1 MSEYHPASKAEVEV
15 VNTKDT
21 EYIAFIQSRIE
32 NIVDKLPLRYKK
44 SLYQQN
50 KKLIQNAAIVLY
62 FSNGLITRKQTLS
75 ESYASIKPSKSRNF
89 IHMIYLLMTNSKFY
103 EKAQQLYPHLIR
115 RLKTLINIIFY
126 LFDFKVFQRS
136 SPFNYLTTYPSLND
150 PFKTIGKLM
159 LMKFGVSELY
169 NGCIKQRLFPK
180 QSSTQDSGI
189 TYENHECLLC
199 SNEKINNPA
208 VSDCGHI
215 FCYDCYIK
223 WTSKSLNCP
232 LCRNPTHP
240 REIVLLRN

>member
-1 MSEYHPASKAEVEV
+1 MNEYYTASKAEVEA
-15 VNTKDT
+15 VNKKDT
-21 EYIAFIQSRIE
+21 EYITFIQSRIE
-32 NIVDKLPLRYKK
+32 NIVDNLPLRYKK

-50 KKLIQNAAIVLY
+50 KKIIRNAAIVFY
-62 FSNGLITRKQTLS
+62 FLNGLLTKNQTLS

-89 IHMIYLLMTNSKFY
+89 IHMICLLMTNSNFY
-103 EKAQQLYPHLIR
+103 EKAQQLYPNLIR
-115 RLKTLINIIFY
+115 RLKTLINVIFH

-136 SPFNYLTTYPSLND
+136 SPFNYLATYPSLND

-169 NGCIKQRLFPK
+169 NGYIKQRLFPK
-180 QSSTQDSGI
+180 QSSTQDSEI
-189 TYENHECLLC
+189 AYENHECLLC
-199 SNEKINNPA
+199 SSEKINNPA

-223 WTSKSLNCP
+223 WASKSLNCP

-240 REIVLLRN
+240 REIVPLRN

>member
-1 MSEYHPASKAEVEV
+1 MNQYHPALKAEVEV
-15 VNTKDT
+15 IDKKDT
-21 EYIAFIQSRIE
+21 EYITFIQTRLE
-32 NIVDKLPLRYKK
+32 NIVDNLPLRYKK

-50 KKLIQNAAIVLY
+50 KKLIRNAAIFLY
-62 FSNGLITRKQTLS
+62 FSNGLLTKNQTLS
-75 ESYASIKPSKSRNF
+75 ESYASMEPSKTRNF
-89 IHMIYLLMTNSKFY
+89 IHMVYLLMSNSNFY
-103 EKAQQLYPHLIR
+103 GKAQQLYPHLIR
-115 RLKTLINIIFY
+115 RLKALINVIFH

-136 SPFNYLTTYPSLND
+136 SPFNYLATYPSLND
-150 PFKTIGKLM
+150 PFKTIGKIM

-169 NGCIKQRLFPK
+169 NGYIEPRLFPK
-180 QSSTQDSGI
+180 QASTEDSGI

-223 WTSKSLNCP
+223 WASKSLNCP